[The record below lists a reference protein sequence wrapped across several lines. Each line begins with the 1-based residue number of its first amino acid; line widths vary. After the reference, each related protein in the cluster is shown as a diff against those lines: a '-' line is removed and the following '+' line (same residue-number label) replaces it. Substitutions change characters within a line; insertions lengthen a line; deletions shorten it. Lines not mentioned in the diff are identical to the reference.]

1 MAVSPLI
8 RPVNIFACLTSG
20 TIFSSDD
27 ANGGS
32 GSDLTFENIGAGS
45 QVYAQRVGNTIQFRT
60 LINGA
65 NVTITQEGSDI
76 TFAVEDL
83 LFDSEDAIK
92 RVVSGL
98 QGVVLGKTTI
108 KATLQE
114 LLYPTVPSLL
124 ALALD
129 RIIFEYGDNNPLL
142 ASWTVTKTDETI
154 VTIQVGAVS
163 QTVTGN
169 TQSGVQN
176 VTKSGL
182 VNITVILADTTATT
196 TASTSITAIV
206 SRKLRIGGTA
216 KDGVVAP
223 ILDADINA
231 LTGIFATSIRV
242 PEQIVI
248 VPPAQYLAIELP
260 TAFPGAPIFKVN
272 GIVNNAFTRVR
283 AASTFVNS
291 FGYSDTVDVW
301 VSNQISPGTI
311 TLEILGIGISND
323 PVITENTVVAAE
335 YSETDS
341 TFYTSTADGTT
352 SFTLLDKDGNSM
364 IGKDIVQV
372 ELEVKNLKPAQF
384 SWDKTTAIMTLL
396 GGLTIDNGQTAF
408 VLYRQI
414 IIP

>member
-323 PVITENTVVAAE
+323 PVITENTAVAAE